1 MSDVLC
7 KTERNILLKV
17 LGCLS
22 FYLHKKFC
30 FGEDCL
36 CSIVLV
42 RGSFQDNVAVLFICH
57 DYHEGPQ
64 GRESF
69 VLPRLINADIVFA
82 IRDTITSKSQ
92 NK

>member
-1 MSDVLC
+1 MPKKYPS
-7 KTERNILLKV
+7 KILRLFV
-17 LGCLS
+17 ILFAPEIL
-22 FYLHKKFC
+22 
-30 FGEDCL
+30 FGKDCL

-42 RGSFQDNVAVLFICH
+42 RGSFQDNVAVLFISL

-64 GRESF
+64 GRELF